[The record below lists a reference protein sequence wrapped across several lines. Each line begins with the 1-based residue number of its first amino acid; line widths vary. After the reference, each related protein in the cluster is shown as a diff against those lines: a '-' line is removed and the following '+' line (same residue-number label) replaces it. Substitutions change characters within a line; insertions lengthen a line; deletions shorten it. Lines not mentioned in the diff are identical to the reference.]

1 AAGTDGLAH
10 MFSDAL
16 PDQALIDAMVAGDV
30 FVIPTLSV
38 FQSIGVD
45 DPVDTSLAAD
55 ERLAPFLSSADLQSL
70 QSPYHGFET
79 LSLANAS
86 EGVALLH
93 AAGVPVLAGTDAPNP
108 GTAFGVSMHRELELL
123 VEAGMSPSE
132 ALAAATSLNATVF
145 GLDDRGRIAEG
156 HSADL
161 VLVDGD
167 PTLDITATRA
177 IVDVYRHGVPVD
189 RAAYRAALDAL
200 REAAANQAE
209 ELAGSGS
216 LLVSDFESG
225 DLSVGF
231 GNEWVAT
238 TDAQAGGDSTAD
250 IAVVEGGAADSGYS
264 LQVSGVVGEA
274 FELPWGGVMF
284 MPGAAPFAPA
294 DLSSR
299 PNLSFSAR
307 GDGSPLRIQLF
318 CANTGQ
324 VPPEWAFETSDEWQ
338 QYEVDLGTVGD
349 CDPTGVMAVIFSASQ
364 AGEYSFL
371 LDDVVF
377 R

>member
-1 AAGTDGLAH
+1 EAGLLAITHVQTVEAAAMAVAAGTDGLAH

-177 IVDVYRHGVPVD
+177 IIDVYRHGVLVD
-189 RAAYRAALDAL
+189 RAAYRADLDAL
-200 REAAANQAE
+200 REAA
-209 ELAGSGS
+209 
-216 LLVSDFESG
+216 
-225 DLSVGF
+225 
-231 GNEWVAT
+231 
-238 TDAQAGGDSTAD
+238 
-250 IAVVEGGAADSGYS
+250 
-264 LQVSGVVGEA
+264 
-274 FELPWGGVMF
+274 
-284 MPGAAPFAPA
+284 
-294 DLSSR
+294 
-299 PNLSFSAR
+299 
-307 GDGSPLRIQLF
+307 
-318 CANTGQ
+318 
-324 VPPEWAFETSDEWQ
+324 
-338 QYEVDLGTVGD
+338 
-349 CDPTGVMAVIFSASQ
+349 
-364 AGEYSFL
+364 
-371 LDDVVF
+371 
-377 R
+377 